1 MWPEAWWSIMQYLF
15 LVLQN
20 NTKVT
25 IYVYYN
31 GNLAFIIIL
40 LGFIWKYGVFSTVV
54 ITPKTSDIKYLANA
68 LWLNVIM
75 TLFFRFISC
84 AVPFYLVKLSWVVWS
99 GDEFCIDLSVVVDCI
114 PLWLIVLYC
123 IANRIDWSLFIRKAS
138 DVLFSGLYQTICW
151 NWIGYLYLVDWPPL
165 NWN

>member
-40 LGFIWKYGVFSTVV
+40 LGFIWKYGVFSSVV
-54 ITPKTSDIKYLANA
+54 ITPKTSDIKYLAM
-68 LWLNVIM
+68 LCGLMWSWLYSSG
-75 TLFFRFISC
+75 LFRVLFRFIW
-84 AVPFYLVKLSWVVWS
+84 LNWVEWCGVETSFALIWVWS
-99 GDEFCIDLSVVVDCI
+99 
-114 PLWLIVLYC
+114 LIVSHCGSLCC
-123 IANRIDWSLFIRKAS
+123 IALRIELIGRCLFERRLTYYSPGCIK
-138 DVLFSGLYQTICW
+138 LFVETELDTYI
-151 NWIGYLYLVDWPPL
+151 
-165 NWN
+165 